1 MRAVFLQMLLVAAVE
16 CVEGRT
22 SVGLLTNEYPIY
34 VHTFDTEQLCRAQ
47 CQVECFMHHI
57 DDLMMQRW
65 LCPLKQEEKNEP
77 EPWYPFEDAS
87 LGLPVVVIVAL
98 GAVAVVIAAFCILG
112 IVRRRFSA
120 SVPNDL

>member
-1 MRAVFLQMLLVAAVE
+1 MVDAEGNIFEDAMRAVFLQMLLVVAIE

-65 LCPLKQEEKNEP
+65 LCPLKV
-77 EPWYPFEDAS
+77 S
-87 LGLPVVVIVAL
+87 
-98 GAVAVVIAAFCILG
+98 AA
-112 IVRRRFSA
+112 
-120 SVPNDL
+120 